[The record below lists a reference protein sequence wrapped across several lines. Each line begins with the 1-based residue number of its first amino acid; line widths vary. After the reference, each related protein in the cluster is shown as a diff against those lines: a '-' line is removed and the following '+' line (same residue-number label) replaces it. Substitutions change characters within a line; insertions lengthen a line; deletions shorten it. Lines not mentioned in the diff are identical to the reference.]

1 MCVIVRPI
9 LLNSCPIQQ
18 IGYGVIIL
26 SENMMTVLFYDLCS
40 EIFQIHDIY
49 KSLRLNPWFYASHM
63 LMHGIMTSL
72 SQARVYEKSKV
83 EISFY
88 RTSDGKEIDFI
99 LDNGSS
105 LTAIEIKSAKTVTMS
120 DF

>member
-1 MCVIVRPI
+1 M
-9 LLNSCPIQQ
+9 
-18 IGYGVIIL
+18 
-26 SENMMTVLFYDLCS
+26 
-40 EIFQIHDIY
+40 
-49 KSLRLNPWFYASHM
+49 
-63 LMHGIMTSL
+63 